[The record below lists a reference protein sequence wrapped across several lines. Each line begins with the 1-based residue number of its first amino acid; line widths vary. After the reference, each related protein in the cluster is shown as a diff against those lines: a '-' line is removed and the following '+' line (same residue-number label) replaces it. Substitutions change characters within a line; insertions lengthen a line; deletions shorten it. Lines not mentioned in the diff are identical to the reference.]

1 LILGREVPENWS
13 RGGRGEGGTRRALHS
28 RIIRTVRNMKIEAQ
42 SRKTSMERKWDLV
55 SEAGSLT
62 DESST
67 TSTVIYCGKYIER
80 YADWQARS
88 NSAPLDRK
96 RIVLAWG
103 EDLKTK
109 NYF

>member
-1 LILGREVPENWS
+1 
-13 RGGRGEGGTRRALHS
+13 
-28 RIIRTVRNMKIEAQ
+28 MKIEAQ

-80 YADWQARS
+80 YAD
-88 NSAPLDRK
+88 
-96 RIVLAWG
+96 
-103 EDLKTK
+103 
-109 NYF
+109 